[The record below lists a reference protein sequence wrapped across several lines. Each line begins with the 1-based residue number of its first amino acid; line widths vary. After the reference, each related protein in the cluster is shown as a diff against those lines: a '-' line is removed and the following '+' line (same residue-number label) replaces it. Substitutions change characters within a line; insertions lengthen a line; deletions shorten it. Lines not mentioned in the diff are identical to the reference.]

1 MCIRD
6 SSKAHVCNICPTQNQ
21 CSALHKKSG
30 QHIIHRSWDQEL
42 FEQEINRMKEPI
54 FHRKLR
60 ERMWKIEGIF
70 SEAKNIHGLSR
81 AKYRGLQK
89 MQIQAH
95 MTSATQNL
103 KRLITRLISTFITA
117 LLQHINFEFWKFMI
131 CIIKYKISNSFFY
144 IRGIKYI

>member
-1 MCIRD
+1 MIKCSIY
-6 SSKAHVCNICPTQNQ
+6 ATCPAKHRSDGSRAVTRNPNQ
-21 CSALHKKSG
+21 ESFEKEISRMGEDIFHKK
-30 QHIIHRSWDQEL
+30 L
-42 FEQEINRMKEPI
+42 K
-54 FHRKLR
+54 

-103 KRLITRLISTFITA
+103 KRLLTSLIPGFIYA
-117 LLQHINFEFWKFMI
+117 LQQVSFKFWETTIHIIE
-131 CIIKYKISNSFFY
+131 YKISNSFSY
-144 IRGIKYI
+144 TRNYKCI